1 MPKALKGT
9 TVLVL
14 VKKGLQNG
22 FGRGG
27 EGGGG
32 LKTLFPLQFE
42 SATQITNYLGFDS
55 VDCIK
60 TKAQS

>member
-9 TVLVL
+9 TVVVL
-14 VKKGLQNG
+14 VKKGLQK
-22 FGRGG
+22 GRGA
-27 EGGGG
+27 
-32 LKTLFPLQFE
+32 LKTLFHLQLE

-60 TKAQS
+60 TKTQS